1 MFEIWHCAGGYGAD
15 AEGWRISHPDGPVGI
30 EASCGLARQ
39 LLFVSEE
46 SAQVVCDALNSVLS
60 SITVE

>member
-1 MFEIWHCAGGYGAD
+1 MFRVYKEHWSTLFYIQSEPYDIAAFFGGEDVRSLG
-15 AEGWRISHPDGPVGI
+15 
-30 EASCGLARQ
+30 
-39 LLFVSEE
+39 FTTEE

>member
-1 MFEIWHCAGGYGAD
+1 MFRVYQEHWSPLFYIQAEHYDFAAFFGGEDVRSLGFTT
-15 AEGWRISHPDGPVGI
+15 
-30 EASCGLARQ
+30 EA
-39 LLFVSEE
+39 